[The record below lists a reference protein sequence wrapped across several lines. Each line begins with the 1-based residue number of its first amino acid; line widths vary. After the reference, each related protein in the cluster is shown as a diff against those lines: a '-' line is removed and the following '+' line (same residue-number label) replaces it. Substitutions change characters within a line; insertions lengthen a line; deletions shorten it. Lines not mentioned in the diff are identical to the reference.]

1 MGTYKVY
8 FTIYNLYYKSITKQI
23 TSYNISMR
31 NVSESDYLSWLTK
44 NNTVLIVVTIFVP
57 ADILLTIDEQD

>member
-31 NVSESDYLSWLTK
+31 NVSDYPSWLTK